1 MLLAFPVMSVPT
13 GLVEVVI
20 ILLHV
25 GEEDNMDTSTSGRDE
40 GRGRACVREMSREAL
55 GILLAPVTLMHP
67 VAAAADRVSFGSVSV
82 RALTVLTA
90 FLFRIFDS
98 RSSSFSSASS
108 LTEQRMSLCWEIK
121 IRLNR
126 WGDMG

>member
-55 GILLAPVTLMHP
+55 GSAVTVMHP

-90 FLFRIFDS
+90 FLFRIFES